1 MNKYKSIEEFL
12 SDQTADKLQEIN
24 KLRELILHTEPRL
37 VENLKWNAPN
47 YVYNDEDR
55 ITFNLMNK
63 QNVVKIIIHMGAT
76 RKENKKGS
84 PVLGNGQGLVEWNSD
99 IRGTI
104 RFNGM
109 SDISLKKEPFQ
120 TLISDWLAVS
130 TKES

>member
-1 MNKYKSIEEFL
+1 M

-76 RKENKKGS
+76 RKENKKAS

>member
-76 RKENKKGS
+76 RKENKKAS